1 MDKFYSEGYNLR
13 DYLDENPSG
22 YKSLETISPTGTTP
36 ETRYIMGGTHYHV
49 QNSSWKNILVSVLQQ
64 LYKLDADI
72 LDNMADSCKNISR
85 NSEEFYSLEEIDSGL
100 YVNTKQSADSIKNML
115 LDILAE
121 YGLSGD
127 LKIKLKN
134 D

>member
-1 MDKFYSEGYNLR
+1 
-13 DYLDENPSG
+13 
-22 YKSLETISPTGTTP
+22 
-36 ETRYIMGGTHYHV
+36 MGGTHYHV

-85 NSEEFYSLEEIDSGL
+85 NSEEFYSPEEIDSGL